1 MRKERTTGRAAR
13 AAAFLLLLLIVPAGP
28 GEAGTGAFQPG
39 EKLTFSIQ
47 YGVIKAG
54 TAEVEVSTPGGDG
67 SWMLTS
73 RARTNSFFDVFFK
86 VRDRIDSWI
95 DPETFESIR
104 FEKRLREGK
113 YKGDETVRFD
123 RERRVAVYGDSTEV
137 ILPPGTRDVFA
148 SFFWLRNRKLP
159 IGEEVSLTY
168 HSSKK
173 NWPTQVKVGPVEKVK
188 VPAGEFLCI
197 RIEPRLQS
205 VGVFKQTGRLRI
217 WVTADK
223 RRIPVKLESKV
234 TFGAFQAV
242 LTDYSYQILP
252 E

>member
-1 MRKERTTGRAAR
+1 MNIENTTGRGAWAV
-13 AAAFLLLLLIVPAGP
+13 ALLLLLLIVAAGP
-28 GEAGTGAFQPG
+28 VEAGKGAFGPG

-47 YGVIKAG
+47 YGFIKAG
-54 TAEVEVSTPGGDG
+54 TAEVEVSAPAGDDT
-67 SWMLTS
+67 WLLTS

-95 DPETFESIR
+95 DPTTFESVR

-113 YKGDETVRFD
+113 YKGDETVLFD
-123 RERRVAVYGDSTEV
+123 REKQIALYGDSTEV
-137 ILPPGTRDVFA
+137 VLPPGTRDVFA
-148 SFFWLRNRKLP
+148 SFFWLRNRRLP
-159 IGEEVSLTY
+159 IGEDISLTY

-173 NWPTQVKVGPVEKVK
+173 NWPTQVKVGPVELVK
-188 VPAGEFLCI
+188 VPAGEFRCI

-223 RRIPVKLESKV
+223 RRMPVKLESKV
-234 TFGAFQAV
+234 IFGAFEAV
-242 LTDYSYQILP
+242 LTDY
-252 E
+252 EVR